1 MTDAKFEGFRKSYK
15 WLFRLPGTRVIV
27 AVVSGVLLLEL
38 ILSTAVNYSVQ
49 ELIKGLLV
57 IFLPYIA
64 SHIMDRKVLTWR
76 RILGFFTVFLILLLP
91 AILLR
96 KTPVVAST
104 TVVLLSFLVFTATS
118 RKASLVILLSSYLA
132 LLHFL
137 HQQFFLPSLV
147 AISLYVLVS
156 LPVLYNIDR
165 RVRKVTGV
173 GGLKF
178 LNGFLRYALA
188 GEKNGIEECIKASS
202 NRRTIPIHVF
212 TFMGN
217 GEVLGRLIVSGVH
230 PGPLRTLGSSTISEK
245 VVTRCPRSV
254 FLKAPAGH
262 GENLALSGEVDRVA
276 NALCDAALLN
286 REAAEATLGFAQG
299 KLINSLSIKLSNGVV
314 LCFLDPQIPMEDIP
328 AILRE
333 EFEGKG
339 VVLVDLHNS
348 ISEEYLQ
355 LPDNPEDSPELY
367 LEVKQT
373 IQESLSSEIARGR
386 IKSGFAWSSYS
397 DGITVGKAGVSCAVM
412 EVGGKTVGILS
423 FDGNN
428 MTPDF
433 KSRLLRELGKKVD
446 YLIVGTTDTHV
457 MTGTFQGV
465 DYYPVGTVNADALL
479 GVAQKC
485 LSEARENMKESL
497 VSHGVLSVNSY
508 FMDNVKLKGLSL
520 ATRLNV
526 RDGLVLAALAFLP
539 YIILLVING

>member
-1 MTDAKFEGFRKSYK
+1 MTDAKFEGFRRSYK
-15 WLFRLPGTRVIV
+15 WLFRLPGTCTMV
-27 AVVSGVLLLEL
+27 AVVSGTLLLEL
-38 ILSTAVNYSVQ
+38 VLSIAVNYSVQ
-49 ELIKGLLV
+49 ELAKNLLAV
-57 IFLPYIA
+57 FLPYIA
-64 SHIMDRKVLTWR
+64 SHIVDRKILTWR

-104 TVVLLSFLVFTATS
+104 AVVLLSFLVFIATS
-118 RKASLVILLSSYLA
+118 GEASLVIFLSSYLA
-132 LLHFL
+132 LLYFL
-137 HQQFFLPSLV
+137 YPQFFLPSLV
-147 AISLYVLVS
+147 EISLYVLAS

-188 GEKNGIEECIKASS
+188 GEKNKIEECIKASS
-202 NRRTIPIHVF
+202 SRRTIPIHVF
-212 TFMGN
+212 TFRDN
-217 GEVLGRLIVSGVH
+217 GEVLGRLVVSGVH
-230 PGPLRTLGSSTISEK
+230 PGPLRTLGSSTIPEK
-245 VVTRCPRSV
+245 VVTRCLRSV

-262 GENLALSGEVDRVA
+262 GENLALSNEVDRVA
-276 NALCDAALLN
+276 DAICDVTPSS
-286 REAAEATLGFAQG
+286 EESTEATLGFAQG
-299 KLINSLSIKLSNGVV
+299 KLVNSLSIKLSNGVT

-333 EFEGKG
+333 EFESRG

-348 ISEEYLQ
+348 ISREYLQ
-355 LPDNPEDSPELY
+355 LPDDPEDSPELY

-386 IKSGFAWSSYS
+386 IKAGFAWSSYS
-397 DGITVGKAGVSCAVM
+397 DGITVGKAGVSCVVV

-433 KSRLLRELGKKVD
+433 KSKLFRELGKEVD
-446 YLIVGTTDTHV
+446 HLIVGTTDTHV

-465 DYYPVGTVNADALL
+465 DYYPVGTVNDNTLL
-479 GVAQKC
+479 DVAQKC
-485 LSEARENMKESL
+485 LSEARENMKESS
-497 VSHGVLSVNSY
+497 VSHGIFPVNSY
-508 FMDNVKLKGLSL
+508 FMDSAKLKGLSL

-526 RDGLVLAALAFLP
+526 RDGLALATLAFLS
-539 YIILLVING
+539 YVILLTIG